1 MKVENISLFR
11 YMTKLKM
18 EYSRLLLTT
27 TDKSI
32 TEIAYEVGYENPSKF
47 SESFKNFFGILP
59 SKFRKSN
66 K

>member
-1 MKVENISLFR
+1 
-11 YMTKLKM
+11 MTKLKM